1 MLGAWVQSLVGL
13 QEKLHGQK
21 IKKNLKHKKYLI
33 KDIKSVKLKMYITFK
48 MYFLALST
56 KTSLEPSTNYT
67 DNAKRTQ
74 EPI

>member
-13 QEKLHGQK
+13 QDTLYGQK
-21 IKKNLKHKKYLI
+21 IKNILKKYLI
-33 KDIKSVKLKMYITFK
+33 KEIKSVELKMYITFK